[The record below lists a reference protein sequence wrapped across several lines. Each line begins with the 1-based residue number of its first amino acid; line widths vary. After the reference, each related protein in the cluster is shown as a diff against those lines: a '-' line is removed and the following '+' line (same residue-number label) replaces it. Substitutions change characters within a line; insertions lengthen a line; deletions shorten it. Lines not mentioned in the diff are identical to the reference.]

1 MKKVLF
7 FAVACMATFAF
18 SSCKQK
24 SCTCTEVNSGISQ
37 TIETNEAYPTCAD
50 IQALYASE
58 VKAQGITN
66 QNWKC
71 K

>member
-1 MKKVLF
+1 MKKVLL
-7 FAVACMATFAF
+7 FAVVCLTICAF

-24 SCTCTEVNSGISQ
+24 SCTCTETNSGVSQ
-37 TIETNEAYPTCAD
+37 EIETNEAYPTCAD